1 MVREY
6 GTKEVK
12 VQEVYSL
19 DFDFL
24 NAEGYVKHLQS
35 LKIFTRFFLRPVYG
49 LILASK
55 CTDNDDDIIP
65 TDTDTT
71 DINDSPVTFTAQVNN
86 IHIYCF

>member
-24 NAEGYVKHLQS
+24 NAEGYIKHLQS
-35 LKIFTRFFLRPVYG
+35 LLRYLHVF
-49 LILASK
+49 S
-55 CTDNDDDIIP
+55 
-65 TDTDTT
+65 
-71 DINDSPVTFTAQVNN
+71 
-86 IHIYCF
+86 